1 MENDKSPGIDGIPI
15 EFYKV
20 FFPIIKNDLKYIYN
34 KVLFNLQTTPKI
46 WNQAIITLI
55 PKKTENLEELKY
67 WRPISL
73 LCTDYKIL
81 TKILSN
87 RIREILPNII
97 SIEQNCSVPQRTIF
111 NNLFLIRDLIKYKT
125 EKNDNF
131 YLVQIDQEKAF
142 DKIDRPFLFK
152 TMEKLGISKTFINFI
167 EILYK
172 QNTSTITNNG
182 FLSENVPMLR
192 GLRQGC
198 SLSLPLY
205 VIQGEITTQN
215 INKDQNII
223 GITIPNQRKKL
234 KISQYADDSNFFLQ
248 NEESVK
254 KVLNYF
260 QKLQIATGST
270 INYEKT
276 TVLPINTDQ
285 TSNLP
290 QQIKIKQRY
299 ETTKILG
306 IQFNEN
312 LQVANSLNWTKII
325 EKITHQINKLSQ
337 RILSLKGKVQII
349 NTLILSKISFL
360 SNTFPIDLQTTLI
373 IQEKIF
379 KYLWN
384 NKHEQIARKNHFS
397 PKKTSRI
404 EPS

>member
-1 MENDKSPGIDGIPI
+1 M
-15 EFYKV
+15 
-20 FFPIIKNDLKYIYN
+20 
-34 KVLFNLQTTPKI
+34 
-46 WNQAIITLI
+46 
-55 PKKTENLEELKY
+55 
-67 WRPISL
+67 
-73 LCTDYKIL
+73 
-81 TKILSN
+81 
-87 RIREILPNII
+87 
-97 SIEQNCSVPQRTIF
+97 
-111 NNLFLIRDLIKYKT
+111 IKYKT
-125 EKNDNF
+125 EKTDNF
-131 YLVQIDQEKAF
+131 YLIQIDQEKAF

-172 QNTSTITNNG
+172 QNTSTIINNG

-198 SLSLPLY
+198 PLSLPLY

-215 INKDQNII
+215 INKDQNIM
-223 GITIPNQRKKL
+223 GITIPNQRNQL
-234 KISQYADDSNFFLQ
+234 KISQYTDDSNFFLQ

-254 KVLNYF
+254 NVLNYF
-260 QKLQIATGST
+260 QKLQAATGST
-270 INYEKT
+270 NNYKKT
-276 TVLPINTDQ
+276 TVLPINTNQ

-299 ETTKILG
+299 ETIKILG

-312 LQVANSLNWTKII
+312 LQLANSQNWTKII

-349 NTLILSKISFL
+349 NTLILSKTSFL

-384 NKHEQIARKNHFS
+384 NKQEQIARKTIFL
-397 PKKTSRI
+397 PKRLGGLNLL
-404 EPS
+404 EPQGHNIAI

>member
-1 MENDKSPGIDGIPI
+1 M
-15 EFYKV
+15 
-20 FFPIIKNDLKYIYN
+20 
-34 KVLFNLQTTPKI
+34 
-46 WNQAIITLI
+46 
-55 PKKTENLEELKY
+55 
-67 WRPISL
+67 
-73 LCTDYKIL
+73 
-81 TKILSN
+81 
-87 RIREILPNII
+87 LPNII

-111 NNLFLIRDLIKYKT
+111 NNLFLIGNLIKYKT
-125 EKNDNF
+125 EKTDNF
-131 YLVQIDQEKAF
+131 YLIQIDQEKAF

-172 QNTSTITNNG
+172 QNISTIINNG

-198 SLSLPLY
+198 PLSLPLY

-215 INKDQNII
+215 INKDQNIM
-223 GITIPNQRKKL
+223 GITIPNQRNQL

-254 KVLNYF
+254 NVLNYF
-260 QKLQIATGST
+260 QKLQAATGST
-270 INYEKT
+270 NNYKKT
-276 TVLPINTDQ
+276 TVLPINTNQ

-299 ETTKILG
+299 ETIKILG

-312 LQVANSLNWTKII
+312 LQLANSQNWTKII

-349 NTLILSKISFL
+349 NTLILSKTSFL

-384 NKHEQIARKNHFS
+384 NKQEQIARKTIFL
-397 PKKTSRI
+397 PKRLGGLNLL
-404 EPS
+404 EPQAHNIAI

>member
-1 MENDKSPGIDGIPI
+1 M
-15 EFYKV
+15 
-20 FFPIIKNDLKYIYN
+20 
-34 KVLFNLQTTPKI
+34 
-46 WNQAIITLI
+46 
-55 PKKTENLEELKY
+55 
-67 WRPISL
+67 
-73 LCTDYKIL
+73 
-81 TKILSN
+81 
-87 RIREILPNII
+87 
-97 SIEQNCSVPQRTIF
+97 
-111 NNLFLIRDLIKYKT
+111 IKYKT
-125 EKNDNF
+125 EKTDNF
-131 YLVQIDQEKAF
+131 YLIQIDQEKAF
-142 DKIDRPFLFK
+142 DKIYRPFLFK

-172 QNTSTITNNG
+172 QNTSTIINNG

-198 SLSLPLY
+198 PLSLPLY

-215 INKDQNII
+215 INKDQNIM
-223 GITIPNQRKKL
+223 GITIPNQRNQL

-254 KVLNYF
+254 NVLNYF
-260 QKLQIATGST
+260 QKLQAATGST
-270 INYEKT
+270 NNYKKK
-276 TVLPINTDQ
+276 TVLPINTNQ

-299 ETTKILG
+299 ETIKILG

-312 LQVANSLNWTKII
+312 LQLANSQNWTKII

-349 NTLILSKISFL
+349 NTLILSKTSFL

-384 NKHEQIARKNHFS
+384 NKQEQIARKTIFL
-397 PKKTSRI
+397 PKRLGGLNLL
-404 EPS
+404 EPQAHNIAI

>member
-1 MENDKSPGIDGIPI
+1 M
-15 EFYKV
+15 
-20 FFPIIKNDLKYIYN
+20 
-34 KVLFNLQTTPKI
+34 
-46 WNQAIITLI
+46 
-55 PKKTENLEELKY
+55 
-67 WRPISL
+67 
-73 LCTDYKIL
+73 
-81 TKILSN
+81 
-87 RIREILPNII
+87 
-97 SIEQNCSVPQRTIF
+97 
-111 NNLFLIRDLIKYKT
+111 IKYKT

-172 QNTSTITNNG
+172 QNTSTIINNG

-198 SLSLPLY
+198 PLSLPLY

-215 INKDQNII
+215 INKDQNIM
-223 GITIPNQRKKL
+223 GITIPNQRNQL

-254 KVLNYF
+254 NVLNYF
-260 QKLQIATGST
+260 QKLQAATGST
-270 INYEKT
+270 NNYKKT
-276 TVLPINTDQ
+276 TVLPINTNQ

-299 ETTKILG
+299 ETIKILG

-312 LQVANSLNWTKII
+312 LQLANSQNWAKII

-349 NTLILSKISFL
+349 NTLILSKTSFL
-360 SNTFPIDLQTTLI
+360 SNTCPIDLQTTLI

-384 NKHEQIARKNHFS
+384 NKQEQIPRKTIFL
-397 PKKTSRI
+397 PKRLGGLNLL
-404 EPS
+404 EPQAHNIAI

>member
-1 MENDKSPGIDGIPI
+1 M
-15 EFYKV
+15 
-20 FFPIIKNDLKYIYN
+20 
-34 KVLFNLQTTPKI
+34 
-46 WNQAIITLI
+46 
-55 PKKTENLEELKY
+55 
-67 WRPISL
+67 
-73 LCTDYKIL
+73 
-81 TKILSN
+81 
-87 RIREILPNII
+87 
-97 SIEQNCSVPQRTIF
+97 
-111 NNLFLIRDLIKYKT
+111 IKYKT
-125 EKNDNF
+125 EKTDNF
-131 YLVQIDQEKAF
+131 YLIQIDQEKAF

-152 TMEKLGISKTFINFI
+152 TMEKIGISKTFINFI

-172 QNTSTITNNG
+172 QNTSTIINNS

-198 SLSLPLY
+198 PLSLPLY

-215 INKDQNII
+215 INKDQNIM
-223 GITIPNQRKKL
+223 GITIPNQRNQL

-254 KVLNYF
+254 NVLNYF
-260 QKLQIATGST
+260 QKLQAATGST
-270 INYEKT
+270 NNYKKT
-276 TVLPINTDQ
+276 TVLPINTNQ

-299 ETTKILG
+299 ETIKILG

-312 LQVANSLNWTKII
+312 LQLANSQNWTKII

-349 NTLILSKISFL
+349 NTLILSKTSFL

-384 NKHEQIARKNHFS
+384 NKQEQIARKTIFL
-397 PKKTSRI
+397 PKRLGGLNLL
-404 EPS
+404 EPQGHNIAI